1 MGKRADLIL
10 VDGSPLAN
18 ISDLRKVS
26 WVVAN
31 GLLYDKGSSGGV
43 SGSTHNFGGR
53 GVRIRQFHRHGSRAC
68 SAREIRKQALLAN
81 RITGFPKA
89 SGRDNIPVAVELED
103 AGVFGIVVGAAN
115 SDIKKTIGIGVNTKD
130 ASCRLSVLCTG
141 PLTLCQL
148 GRIVEAASFRGRRR
162 GSPPHR
168 ECGRSA
174 NTCPSGAPADR
185 FLETPKPAAT
195 RL

>member
-53 GVRIRQFHRHGSRAC
+53 GFGSVNSTATAAEPVQQGKSGSR
-68 SAREIRKQALLAN
+68 RY
-81 RITGFPKA
+81 
-89 SGRDNIPVAVELED
+89 
-103 AGVFGIVVGAAN
+103 
-115 SDIKKTIGIGVNTKD
+115 
-130 ASCRLSVLCTG
+130 
-141 PLTLCQL
+141 
-148 GRIVEAASFRGRRR
+148 
-162 GSPPHR
+162 
-168 ECGRSA
+168 
-174 NTCPSGAPADR
+174 
-185 FLETPKPAAT
+185 
-195 RL
+195 